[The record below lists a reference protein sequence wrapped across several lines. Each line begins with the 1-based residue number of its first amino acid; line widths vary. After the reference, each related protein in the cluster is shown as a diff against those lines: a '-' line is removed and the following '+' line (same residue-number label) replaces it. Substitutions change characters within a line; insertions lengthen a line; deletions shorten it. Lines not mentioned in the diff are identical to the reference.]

1 MGKGSS
7 FIISAKRCFKLIGD
21 FNFGL
26 LKQMIGIFEK
36 KILFNL

>member
-1 MGKGSS
+1 MGKDSS

-36 KILFNL
+36 KNSV